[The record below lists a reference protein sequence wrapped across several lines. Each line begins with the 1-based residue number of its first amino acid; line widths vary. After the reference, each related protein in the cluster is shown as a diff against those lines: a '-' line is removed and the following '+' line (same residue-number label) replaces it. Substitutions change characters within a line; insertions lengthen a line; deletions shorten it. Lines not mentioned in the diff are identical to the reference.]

1 MWLWMWKREVSLRCS
16 SSGIFHFLLLKRQ
29 LLLRAGQWA
38 PRDPPVSASPAW
50 RTIHKFWGLN
60 SGPHYCVQELFWL
73 SHPPSVHGFVIFLQ
87 FSYRF
92 LEFVIF
98 IYLDFVITCAL
109 HMQIPILWL
118 TFCLL
123 IMPGHRGPCTLYH
136 WATDM
141 LSLLLASSNKSIEW
155 HTHLAKRD
163 TLGSLIKALFKLRC
177 RYSPRLSPQAS
188 RLSSH
193 SGQQFTW
200 DSLLC
205 LV

>member
-1 MWLWMWKREVSLRCS
+1 MGWPVSPQRPSRLCFPSLENYTQVLGIELRC
-16 SSGIFHFLLLKRQ
+16 
-29 LLLRAGQWA
+29 
-38 PRDPPVSASPAW
+38 
-50 RTIHKFWGLN
+50 
-60 SGPHYCVQELFWL
+60 HYCVPELFWL

-98 IYLDFVITCAL
+98 IYLDFFITCAL

-123 IMPGHRGPCTLYH
+123 IMPGHWGPCTLYH

-141 LSLLLASSNKSIEW
+141 LSFLLVSSNKSIEW